1 VRLPRTRLALYTA
14 FWCSRPGSPICGAL
28 STAPQTLTEAI
39 GDGILN
45 TNAQNCFI
53 HDLKHSR
60 VLCYSD
66 PAIASAATSAAML
79 FCKRKEV
86 GVSTLPIE
94 FQSDPD
100 VDLFEEP
107 APASSSS
114 RISSR

>member
-1 VRLPRTRLALYTA
+1 MLQAGKPNH
-14 FWCSRPGSPICGAL
+14 CGAL

-39 GDGILN
+39 GDGISN

-60 VLCYSD
+60 VLGYSD

-79 FCKRKEV
+79 FFKRKEV

-94 FQSDPD
+94 FQSDPV

-107 APASSSS
+107 APATSSS